1 MSAVKLIV
9 MGAGG
14 VGKSALSCRYTQ
26 GTWVEKYD
34 PTIEDQYTKT
44 VELDTGSGMR
54 AVPLEI
60 LDTAGQD
67 EYSPLRETF
76 MHTGDGFLLVYSIT
90 DDDTYEALES
100 IHQQILRVHQNPA
113 VPMLVIG
120 NKSDLEDDRAV
131 QSSEGQQLAKKFN
144 AQFMEISA
152 KKNEGVNEAF
162 ETLLRSILSADAGA
176 GGGGG
181 DGGVL
186 GAGQQPAAA
195 AAAPTKKKKGC
206 TIL

>member
-1 MSAVKLIV
+1 MAAVKLIV

-14 VGKSALSCRYTQ
+14 VGKSALTCRYTQ

-44 VELDTGSGMR
+44 VELDTGSGTR
-54 AVPLEI
+54 AIPLEI

-90 DDDTYEALES
+90 DDDTYEALEA
-100 IHQQILRVHQNPA
+100 IHQQILRAHQNPN
-113 VPMLVIG
+113 VPILVVG
-120 NKSDLEDDRAV
+120 NKTDLEDDRAV
-131 QSSEGQQLAKKFN
+131 QSSEGQQLARKFN
-144 AQFMEISA
+144 AQFIEISA
-152 KKNEGVNEAF
+152 KRDERVSEAF
-162 ETLLRSILSADAGA
+162 ETLLRSILESDAGA
-176 GGGGG
+176 GGGDG

-186 GAGQQPAAA
+186 GAGQQPAT
-195 AAAPTKKKKGC
+195 APAPPPKKKKPC
-206 TIL
+206 IIL

>member
-90 DDDTYEALES
+90 
-100 IHQQILRVHQNPA
+100 ILLSQASTSNVHVLCMFLREEIGRFQSNPS
-113 VPMLVIG
+113 VKDCV
-120 NKSDLEDDRAV
+120 
-131 QSSEGQQLAKKFN
+131 
-144 AQFMEISA
+144 
-152 KKNEGVNEAF
+152 
-162 ETLLRSILSADAGA
+162 
-176 GGGGG
+176 
-181 DGGVL
+181 
-186 GAGQQPAAA
+186 
-195 AAAPTKKKKGC
+195 
-206 TIL
+206 

>member
-26 GTWVEKYD
+26 DTWVEKYD

-162 ETLLRSILSADAGA
+162 ETLLRSILAADASA

-186 GAGQQPAAA
+186 GAGQQPATATV
-195 AAAPTKKKKGC
+195 APTKKKKGC
-206 TIL
+206 VIL